1 MYTRVYT
8 TVYPRVHK
16 SVHVGTLPR
25 SKYHSSK
32 ALFGRWGLV

>member
-25 SKYHSSK
+25 SKYHPYK
-32 ALFGRWGLV
+32 APFGRWGLV